1 MIAGIGIPVELDYES
16 VTLGYV
22 LKAEYYLPDNTT
34 LTMHFMQ
41 DPFNPIT
48 HDITS
53 RRKRSALSIEG
64 ENNDTQES
72 IGTYKD
78 KTNNSTVDDHYEK
91 YDIEAVEI
99 DNGNDTTVNDDD
111 DDGKNFSE
119 DFSKIYTAADYR
131 ISKPND
137 FSTARWS
144 LFKGIEM
151 LAER

>member
-1 MIAGIGIPVELDYES
+1 MQLIGGIGIPVSLDYES

-22 LKAEYYLPDNTT
+22 LKAEYYLPDNKT
-34 LTMHFMQ
+34 LVMHFMR

-48 HDITS
+48 HPITS
-53 RRKRSALSIEG
+53 RRKRNSLPTEAETY
-64 ENNDTQES
+64 DKQES
-72 IGTYKD
+72 IEIQTN
-78 KTNNSTVDDHYEK
+78 KTNSSTVDEHYEK

-99 DNGNDTTVNDDD
+99 DNGNDTTDED
-111 DDGKNFSE
+111 SE
-119 DFSKIYTAADYR
+119 LYDDFSDKVYTAADYR

-151 LAER
+151 LAERL